1 MESNGRAFEQA
12 METIRAVYLTH
23 SQAPGQQL
31 PGASAEGQLQQPVGL
46 PTFAGASQAP
56 DQTEGALAASSAA
69 VAATTA
75 AASSSAAPTTTAT
88 TTSAASL
95 LQHEGSLQLPL
106 ALPAVGSSRCV
117 LTRPP

>member
-1 MESNGRAFEQA
+1 

-31 PGASAEGQLQQPVGL
+31 SGASAEGQLQQPVGL

-69 VAATTA
+69 VAATSA
-75 AASSSAAPTTTAT
+75 AASSSAAAASTTTAT

-95 LQHEGSLQLPL
+95 LQHEGNLQLPL